1 MAMKKGRFT
10 KTEQEFIRNNHRE
23 MSNLDIATHLD
34 RDPISIQSYIKEKI
48 GNNTLDDRE
57 IEALHDL
64 QNRPFWKDLQKQFSE
79 EELQSLLYHWSRI
92 ITQFRDDVLP
102 TEELQIIDAIKLEI
116 LMNRALIG
124 QQTNMRSIGEYEE
137 SVTVEKSKSL
147 EIQDKDYIY
156 NLERQIAVC
165 RAAQDS
171 LTREYKD
178 LQTKKASMLK
188 DLKATREQRI
198 KRLED
203 SKQTFIGW
211 VRNLMSN
218 PDARREIGIEMEKM
232 RLAMNKEA
240 ERLSEYHKYEDGLLD
255 QPFLTPDSVKDD

>member
-1 MAMKKGRFT
+1 MKKGRFT
-10 KTEQEFIRNNHRE
+10 KTEQEFIKDNHRE

-34 RDPISIQSYIKEKI
+34 RDPVSVQSYIKEKI
-48 GNNTLDDRE
+48 GNATLDDRE

-64 QNRPFWKDLQKQFSE
+64 KSRPFWKDLQKQFSGD
-79 EELQSLLYHWSRI
+79 ELQLLLYHWGRI

-124 QQTNMRSIGEYEE
+124 QQTNMRDIHRYEE
-137 SVTVEKSKSL
+137 LVTDEKAKAL
-147 EIQDKDYIY
+147 EIQDKDYIFS
-156 NLERQIAVC
+156 LERQVAVC
-165 RAAQDS
+165 RAAQES

-198 KRLED
+198 RRLED

-218 PDARREIGIEMEKM
+218 PETRRTIGIEMEKM
-232 RLAMNKEA
+232 RLAANGEA
-240 ERLSEYHKYEDGLLD
+240 ERLSEYHKYEDGTID
-255 QPFLTPDSVKDD
+255 QPFLTPDSVKED